1 MATAEELK
9 GESSKSFEFI
19 FRNGD
24 GHRHRGT
31 SGTPFLFDA
40 GKRQNYFEIFLS
52 RKIRAKTRT
61 SCPQPADFSFFL
73 LQIKFAD
80 GNFFRCR
87 ANQPLRV
94 FQMLLSYTAVEFMQ
108 RFRFSSEQGAL
119 ISALGSATGG
129 GPVPTIQLVWES
141 GAEGIAPSI
150 CGTLIREHQKF
161 PGFPSP
167 SGDEKYRSATVFHH
181 SIGNF
186 HYLTGMEDVWLGG
199 AMLFLVAGV

>member
-1 MATAEELK
+1 
-9 GESSKSFEFI
+9 
-19 FRNGD
+19 
-24 GHRHRGT
+24 
-31 SGTPFLFDA
+31 
-40 GKRQNYFEIFLS
+40 
-52 RKIRAKTRT
+52 
-61 SCPQPADFSFFL
+61 
-73 LQIKFAD
+73 
-80 GNFFRCR
+80 
-87 ANQPLRV
+87 
-94 FQMLLSYTAVEFMQ
+94 MLLSYTAVEFMQ

-199 AMLFLVAGV
+199 RHYDLREHKRARLCLICMAEANAVDEKSALHFLEEIDPYVRAQGKIDPLGKYSNIKIQDYFRDPTNEITSLGQLLIKAVGGNGKDYLDAGVG

>member
-1 MATAEELK
+1 
-9 GESSKSFEFI
+9 
-19 FRNGD
+19 
-24 GHRHRGT
+24 
-31 SGTPFLFDA
+31 
-40 GKRQNYFEIFLS
+40 
-52 RKIRAKTRT
+52 
-61 SCPQPADFSFFL
+61 
-73 LQIKFAD
+73 
-80 GNFFRCR
+80 
-87 ANQPLRV
+87 
-94 FQMLLSYTAVEFMQ
+94 MLLSYTAVEFMQ

-199 AMLFLVAGV
+199 RHYDLREHKRARLCLICMAEANAVDEKSALHFLEEIDPYVRAQGKIDPLGKYSNIKIQDYFRDPTNEITSLGQLLIKAVGGNGKYYLSPDVG